1 MGNITR
7 KKKINLRRKK
17 NMDSEDQNNR
27 LTITTHRLDAAGNR
41 TGIMAQELQERI
53 ASRPFG
59 YDQV

>member
-1 MGNITR
+1 
-7 KKKINLRRKK
+7 
-17 NMDSEDQNNR
+17 MDSEDQNNR